1 MNNATFKALWVTET
15 PAENSPPTKTVH
27 DRIYQRTVIERNIND
42 LPAGDL
48 LIKVIYSSLNYK
60 DALSAEGHKG
70 VTRQYPHT
78 PGIDAAG
85 IVAQSNC
92 TDFKEGQKVLV
103 TGYDLGMNTA
113 GGFAEYIRVPAA
125 WVMKLPKNLSLQ
137 ESMIYGTA
145 GFTAA
150 LSIFK
155 LQHSGLKPEQ
165 GEVLVTGATG
175 GVGSIAVALLAKL
188 GFSVI
193 AATGKTQSHDFLR
206 QLGAKEVIGR
216 DTLQDKS
223 KRPMLKGRWAGV
235 LDTVGGNIL
244 ATALKSTQYGG
255 HISCCG
261 LVASAEFSTSVFP
274 FILRG
279 INLLG
284 VDSVEYPMT
293 SRSRLWQLIANEWK
307 IESLQ
312 QLMIECDLTTLNT
325 TYIDKILQGQIQG
338 RVVVKP
344 Y

>member
-1 MNNATFKALWVTET
+1 
-15 PAENSPPTKTVH
+15 
-27 DRIYQRTVIERNIND
+27 
-42 LPAGDL
+42 
-48 LIKVIYSSLNYK
+48 
-60 DALSAEGHKG
+60 
-70 VTRQYPHT
+70 
-78 PGIDAAG
+78 
-85 IVAQSNC
+85 
-92 TDFKEGQKVLV
+92 
-103 TGYDLGMNTA
+103 MNTA

-125 WVMKLPKNLSLQ
+125 WVMKLPQNLSLQ

-150 LSIFK
+150 LSILK

-216 DTLQDKS
+216 DALQDES

-274 FILRG
+274 FIIRG

-293 SRSRLWQLIANEWK
+293 GRSRLWELMADEWK